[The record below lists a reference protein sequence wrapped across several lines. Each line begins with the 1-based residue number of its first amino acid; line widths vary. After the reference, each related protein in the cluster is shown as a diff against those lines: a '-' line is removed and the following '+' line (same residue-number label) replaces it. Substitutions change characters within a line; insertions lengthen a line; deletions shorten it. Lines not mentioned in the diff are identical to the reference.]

1 MKKKGRELKA
11 VLQERVN
18 ILKRKGYR
26 GFHLSNELGKLKDT
40 VEVGARSKTGV
51 MLIAIGDTL
60 EEAYE
65 NLVQRIDT
73 TLDS

>member
-40 VEVGARSKTGV
+40 VEVTSRKIFS
-51 MLIAIGDTL
+51 
-60 EEAYE
+60 Y
-65 NLVQRIDT
+65 
-73 TLDS
+73 